1 MRTKKILYIGVLLVL
16 AGAAA
21 GVNKL
26 STARVKISNH
36 EVYEVKKVDDGDT
49 LEIFRYGRKEKVRFI
64 GIDTPETVD
73 PRKVV
78 QCFGKEASAK
88 TKQLLTGKTIRIE
101 FDPIVGERDKYDR
114 LLAYIWLGDEL
125 VNLTLLN
132 EGYAHEYTYRS
143 QSYKYQNTFKKA
155 ESTARQSE
163 VGLWSPQTCAGVTK

>member
-1 MRTKKILYIGVLLVL
+1 MRTKKILTIGVVLVL
-16 AGAAA
+16 AGVAVWFSKTSA
-21 GVNKL
+21 
-26 STARVKISNH
+26 TPVKTSNR
-36 EVYEVKKVDDGDT
+36 ETYEVKKVDDGDT
-49 LEIFRYGRKEKVRFI
+49 LQIFRYGRSEKVRFI

-73 PRKVV
+73 PRKPV

-114 LLAYIWLGDEL
+114 LLAYVWLDSEL
-125 VNLTLLN
+125 INLTLLR

-143 QSYKYQNTFKKA
+143 QAYKYQSDFKQA
-155 ESTARQSE
+155 EAGARQSE

>member
-1 MRTKKILYIGVLLVL
+1 MRTKKILTIGVVLVL
-16 AGAAA
+16 AGVAVWFSKTSAT
-21 GVNKL
+21 
-26 STARVKISNH
+26 SVKTSNR
-36 EVYEVKKVDDGDT
+36 ETYEVKKVDDGDT
-49 LEIFRYGRKEKVRFI
+49 LQIFRYGRSEKVRFI

-73 PRKVV
+73 PRKPV

-114 LLAYIWLGDEL
+114 LLAYVWLGNEL
-125 VNLTLLN
+125 INLTLLR

-143 QSYKYQNTFKKA
+143 QAYKYQSDFKQA
-155 ESTARQSE
+155 EAGARQSE

>member
-16 AGAAA
+16 AGTAA

-26 STARVKISNH
+26 STARVKTSNH

-88 TKQLLTGKTIRIE
+88 TKQLLTGKTVRIE

-132 EGYAHEYTYRS
+132 EGYAHEYTYSS